1 MQIKLTIVFVIAA
14 FALAS
19 FPAVAADM
27 PADGTKNFS
36 APSDTPSYFTNEAVP
51 ESARVDHPVPFTS
64 EDVAAAPEVG
74 PAYPSESE
82 PGRHGKHAYAHKY
95 SKHASGRSKG
105 HGDSA
110 HYGKAT
116 SSRRHESRRQKRD
129 AGRREQDEHH
139 KTRQDGLAAAR
150 DGSPGSRGD
159 ANVGRLKTAGRN
171 VLRAQ
176 SAAIVWRSPR
186 CCRQRS
192 IHNLLSF
199 SWTLFCD
206 RRRCNAGKSTR
217 SISWS

>member
-1 MQIKLTIVFVIAA
+1 METAVGGIMQIKLTIVFVIAA

-105 HGDSA
+105 HGNSA

-116 SSRRHESRRQKRD
+116 SSR
-129 AGRREQDEHH
+129 A
-139 KTRQDGLAAAR
+139 TRA
-150 DGSPGSRGD
+150 
-159 ANVGRLKTAGRN
+159 
-171 VLRAQ
+171 
-176 SAAIVWRSPR
+176 
-186 CCRQRS
+186 
-192 IHNLLSF
+192 
-199 SWTLFCD
+199 
-206 RRRCNAGKSTR
+206 AGKSGTQAGGSKMNTTKHARTGWRQHATAAPAAGATR
-217 SISWS
+217 TSVG